1 MQSDKKPQLSE
12 LMAPYLMAGELIM
25 ARVAGDTA
33 NFHDQVRKAKEVLL
47 SPLETDIAVTPYDV
61 VWEEDRVKLK
71 HYRPTT
77 EPSLKT
83 PLFIVYAQVNRETM
97 LDLQPGRSVV
107 ETFLAAGL
115 DIYMLD
121 WWYPTRKD
129 RYLTLDDHVNGYID
143 EAVDFILEK
152 HGIDQLNI
160 MAICQGGTMSVMYAA
175 LHPEKIKN
183 LILTVTPTNFDHD
196 SGLLNVW
203 ARSLDPDKLV
213 ASYGNIPGDIM
224 NLGFLLLN
232 PARLMIDKYVGLME
246 NIHNKDFVENFVRM
260 ERWIFDSPDLPGET
274 FREFIQWM
282 FRENRLIKNE
292 LVLGGKKVDLKNI
305 TMPVLNIYGKYDHLV
320 PPAACDQ
327 TTSKIGSTDK
337 EDLCLDTG
345 HIGIYVSSKTQRQ
358 FAPKIIRWLTE
369 RDEAPEPV
377 NEETKKTAS
386 KKKKAGET
394 AVKES

>member
-1 MQSDKKPQLSE
+1 MQSDKKTNLSE
-12 LMAPYLMAGELIM
+12 MMAPYVMAGELIM
-25 ARVAGDTA
+25 ARVAGDTTK
-33 NFHDQVRKAKEVLL
+33 FHDHIRKAKEVLL

-71 HYRPTT
+71 HYRPRT

-115 DIYMLD
+115 DVYVLD
-121 WWYPTRKD
+121 WGYPTRKD
-129 RYLTLDDHVNGYID
+129 RFLTLDDHVNGYID
-143 EAVDFILEK
+143 GAVDFILEK

-160 MAICQGGTMSVMYAA
+160 MAICQGGTMCVMYAA
-175 LHPEKIKN
+175 LHPEKVKN
-183 LILTVTPTNFDHD
+183 LVLTVTPTNFDHD
-196 SGLLNVW
+196 TGLLNVW

-232 PARLMIDKYVGLME
+232 PARLMIDKYVGFLE

-274 FREFIQWM
+274 FREFLQWM

-345 HIGIYVSSKTQRQ
+345 HIGIYVSSKMQRE
-358 FAPKIIRWLTE
+358 FGPKIIRWLTE

-377 NEETKKTAS
+377 IAATNKTAS
-386 KKKKAGET
+386 KKGKAGGT
-394 AVKES
+394 AVKGT

>member
-12 LMAPYLMAGELIM
+12 MMAPYIMAGELIM

-33 NFHDQVRKAKEVLL
+33 KFYDQVRKAKDVLL
-47 SPLETDIAVTPYDV
+47 SPLETDIATTPYDV

-83 PLFIVYAQVNRETM
+83 PLFIIYAQVNRETM

-143 EAVDFILEK
+143 DAVDFILEK

-183 LILTVTPTNFDHD
+183 LVLTVTPTNFDHD
-196 SGLLNVW
+196 AGLLNVW

-232 PARLMIDKYVGLME
+232 PARLMIDKYVGLLE
-246 NIHNKDFVENFVRM
+246 NIHSKDFVENFVRM

-358 FAPKIIRWLTE
+358 FGPKIIRWLTE

-386 KKKKAGET
+386 KKKKAGEA
-394 AVKES
+394 AVKA

>member
-1 MQSDKKPQLSE
+1 MGSEKKARLSDM
-12 LMAPYLMAGELIM
+12 MAPYAMAADLIM

-33 NFHDQVRKAKEVLL
+33 KFHEQLRKAREVLM
-47 SPLETDIAVTPYDV
+47 SPLDTEIAQTPYDV
-61 VWEEDRVKLK
+61 VWQEDRVKLK
-71 HYRPTT
+71 HYHARR
-77 EPSLKT
+77 EPLLKT

-107 ETFLAAGL
+107 ETFLNAGL

-121 WWYPTRKD
+121 WGYPTRKD
-129 RYLTLDDHVNGYID
+129 RFLNLDDHINGYID
-143 EAVDFILEK
+143 GAVDFILET
-152 HGIDQLNI
+152 HGLDQLNI
-160 MAICQGGTMSVMYAA
+160 MAICQGGTMSVIYAA
-175 LHPEKIKN
+175 LHPEKVKN
-183 LILTVTPTNFDHD
+183 LVLTVTPTNFDHD
-196 SGLLNVW
+196 AGLLNVW

-232 PARLMIDKYVGLME
+232 PARLMIDKYVGFLE

-260 ERWIFDSPDLPGET
+260 ERWIFDSPDLPGEA

-292 LVLGGKKVDLKNI
+292 LVIGGKKVDLKNI

-327 TTSKIGSTDK
+327 LTSKIGSTDK
-337 EDLCLDTG
+337 EDVCLDTG

-358 FAPKIIRWLTE
+358 FGPKIIHWLTE
-369 RDEAPEPV
+369 RDEAPGPADG
-377 NEETKKTAS
+377 ETKKSAS
-386 KKKKAGET
+386 RKKKAGAT
-394 AVKES
+394 AEGE

>member
-1 MQSDKKPQLSE
+1 
-12 LMAPYLMAGELIM
+12 M

-33 NFHDQVRKAKEVLL
+33 KFHDQVRKAKEVLL
-47 SPLETDIAVTPYDV
+47 SPMQTDIAVTPYDV

-143 EAVDFILEK
+143 GAVDFILEK

-175 LHPEKIKN
+175 LHPEKVKN

-196 SGLLNVW
+196 AGLLNVW

-232 PARLMIDKYVGLME
+232 PARLMIDKYVGLLE
-246 NIHNKDFVENFVRM
+246 NIDSKDFVENFVRM

-274 FREFIQWM
+274 FREFLQWM

-305 TMPVLNIYGKYDHLV
+305 TMPVLNIYGKYDHLC

-327 TTSKIGSTDK
+327 LTSKIGSTDK

-345 HIGIYVSSKTQRQ
+345 HIGIYVSSKMQRQ
-358 FAPKIIRWLTE
+358 FGPKIIRWLTE

-377 NEETKKTAS
+377 NVATKKTAS
-386 KKKKAGET
+386 KKAKAGEA
-394 AVKES
+394 AVRA

>member
-1 MQSDKKPQLSE
+1 MGSDKKARLSE
-12 LMAPYLMAGELIM
+12 MMAPYVMAADLIA

-33 NFHDQVRKAKEVLL
+33 KFYDQLRKAREVLM
-47 SPLETDIAVTPYDV
+47 SPLETEIAVTPYDV
-61 VWEEDRVKLK
+61 VWQEDRVKLK
-71 HYRPTT
+71 HYHART

-107 ETFLAAGL
+107 ETFLNAGL

-121 WWYPTRKD
+121 WGYPTRKD
-129 RYLTLDDHVNGYID
+129 RFLNLDDHINGYID
-143 EAVDFILEK
+143 GAVDFILEK
-152 HGIDQLNI
+152 HGLDRLNI
-160 MAICQGGTMSVMYAA
+160 MAICQGGTMSVIYAA
-175 LHPEKIKN
+175 LHPEKVKN
-183 LILTVTPTNFDHD
+183 LVLTVTPTNFDHD
-196 SGLLNVW
+196 AGLLNVW

-232 PARLMIDKYVGLME
+232 PARLMIDKYVGFLE

-260 ERWIFDSPDLPGET
+260 ERWIFDSPDLPGEA

-292 LVLGGKKVDLKNI
+292 LVLGGRKVDLKNI

-327 TTSKIGSTDK
+327 ITSKIGSTDK

-358 FAPKIIRWLTE
+358 FGPKIIRWLTE

-377 NEETKKTAS
+377 NGDTKKTAS
-386 KKKKAGET
+386 RKKKAGAT
-394 AVKES
+394 AEGE